1 MSFLTSIALRRPTV
15 AVLAIF
21 LVLGSGIFA
30 YRTLQVE
37 LFPQIEFPLVTVFAA
52 YPSADPEAV
61 VQHVTGPIERAVA
74 DTPGL
79 ESTQSTS
86 FEGNSAVFA
95 TFEYGT
101 DMAEA
106 QSTIAAAVNDI
117 AFPAGVEEP
126 TVGRF
131 NPDQIPVIQFS
142 VVSDRDVS
150 EVQGIVQSRILPAI
164 SEVEGVMDVV
174 LTGEV
179 ERSVRV
185 VADVDKLA
193 STGISLFQ
201 ISAALSENNLTL
213 PAGLVFDGTQ
223 AVIAKTTHTL
233 DSVQDVRDLAV
244 GASESGLVRLSDVAD
259 VTLGSGR
266 PKSIS
271 RTNGKPGIGVA
282 VSKKPDANTLDV
294 TTAVNEVLDGVAG
307 LPSDVQIIV
316 VSDQGPDIKEQ
327 VDTLVREA
335 MFGFLFA
342 VSVVFAFMLTIRP
355 TVFRGLVNTLR
366 PTVVI
371 ALSIPLSV
379 FTGILLMSW
388 QDMSLNFMTL
398 GGLAI
403 SVGRV
408 VDDSIVVLENVYRHI
423 RAGRERWRAA
433 LEATTEVSPAIFAS
447 TMTTVVVFI
456 PLAFIQGL
464 VGSFFLPFALTVTFA
479 LIASLFVALTAVPVL
494 GAYLLRPGDLPEG
507 AGDEGEIRI
516 EETWMQRAY
525 IAILRWVLG
534 HRLLTMLVAV
544 LLTVSSLGLTAI
556 IPVNL
561 FGGGGDRFL
570 QIELA
575 LPPGTPVSETLV
587 QVTEIEDRL
596 RDVADVYTVSIGATD
611 FAFGAAP
618 GGPGQATFFANL
630 ARDAPDDIANI
641 LRNELDRPGRSL
653 SIAEVQDGPPSGG
666 VEIFVTGSNYDD
678 ISAVSTELVAA
689 LSTIDGIA
697 NLESSVSQARD
708 EISIQADPEAA
719 SRIGLTTRQIGFQ
732 LSQYLI
738 GQTVTTMTIDGE
750 TVDVVLVGDPRSVGS
765 IDAIQSLT
773 IFGPTGSAT
782 LGDLAEPVVR
792 EGPVSISRTDG
803 VRSASITG
811 DVIGEDTQG
820 IGVLVEEKIAEFQL
834 PVGVSVSS
842 GGIFADI
849 AEGFQAIFISM
860 IVGIVLVYLV
870 MVASLGSLRNPFVIV
885 LTLPLALIGVLVA
898 LAITGR
904 SLGLPAMM
912 GILLLIGIVVT
923 NAIVLI
929 AFVEQ
934 QRAKGMAV
942 YDALI
947 SGARV
952 RLRPILMTALTTSFA
967 LLPLAVAA
975 EGSGG
980 LISAELATVVIGGLM
995 SSTGLTLIA
1004 LPIVYLFFNESLPNF
1019 CNRIL
1024 RRRPLELA
1032 GGAGPGGRDGV
1043 RDENAKPAI
1052 G

>member
-1 MSFLTSIALRRPTV
+1 MSFLTSMALRRPTV

-21 LVLGSGIFA
+21 LVLASGIFA

-52 YPSADPEAV
+52 YPSADPDAV
-61 VQHVTGPIERAVA
+61 VRHVTDPIERAITG
-74 DTPGL
+74 TPGL
-79 ESTQSTS
+79 ESIQSTS
-86 FEGNSAVFA
+86 FEGNATVFA
-95 TFEYGT
+95 TFKYGT
-101 DMAEA
+101 DMAATESA
-106 QSTIAAAVNDI
+106 IDAAINDI

-126 TVGRF
+126 NVGRF

-142 VVSDRDVS
+142 VVSDRDLY
-150 EVQGIVQSRILPAI
+150 EVQGIVQSRILPAV
-164 SEVEGVMDVV
+164 SDVEGVMRVV
-174 LTGEV
+174 LSGEV
-179 ERSVRV
+179 EQNVQV
-185 VADVDKLA
+185 VADADRLA
-193 STGISLFQ
+193 ANGVSLFQ

-213 PAGLVFDGTQ
+213 PAGLVFDGGR

-233 DSVQDVRDLAV
+233 DSVQDVKDLVV
-244 GASESGLVRLSDVAD
+244 GVSESGPVRLSDVAE
-259 VTLGSGR
+259 VTFGPGR

-294 TTAVNEVLDGVAG
+294 TTAINDALDGIAG
-307 LPSDVQIIV
+307 LPDDVEIIV
-316 VSDQGPDIKEQ
+316 VSDQGPDIQ
-327 VDTLVREA
+327 RQIDTLVREA

-355 TVFRGLVNTLR
+355 TIAKGLFNTLR

-388 QDMSLNFMTL
+388 QDMTLNFMTL

-423 RAGRERWRAA
+423 QAGRDRWRAA
-433 LEATTEVSPAIFAS
+433 LEATTEVGPAIFAS
-447 TMTTVVVFI
+447 TMTTVVVFV

-464 VGSFFLPFALTVTFA
+464 VGAFFLPFALTVTFA
-479 LIASLFVALTAVPVL
+479 LIASLLVALTAVPVL

-507 AGDEGEIRI
+507 AGAEGEIRLP
-516 EETWMQRAY
+516 ETWMQRGY

-534 HRLLTMLVAV
+534 HRLVTLLVAV
-544 LLTVSSLGLTAI
+544 LLTVSSLGLLAT

-561 FGGGGDRFL
+561 FGGGGDRYL

-575 LPPGTPVSETLV
+575 LPPGTPVNQTV
-587 QVTEIEDRL
+587 AQVTEIESRI
-596 RDVADVYTVSIGATD
+596 REISDVYTVSIGTTD
-611 FAFGAAP
+611 LAFGGAP
-618 GGPGQATFFANL
+618 GGPGQASFFAQISH
-630 ARDAPDDIANI
+630 DAPNDIANV
-641 LRNELDRPGRSL
+641 LRTELDKPGRFL
-653 SIAEVQDGPPSGG
+653 SISEVQDGPPSGG
-666 VEIFVTGSNYDD
+666 VEIFVTGPDYDD
-678 ISAVSTELVAA
+678 ISKVSAELVAA
-689 LSTIDGIA
+689 LSTIEGIV
-697 NLESSVSQARD
+697 NLKSSVSQARD
-708 EISIQADPEAA
+708 EISIQVDPEKAA
-719 SRIGLTTRQIGFQ
+719 LIGLSTRQVAFQ

-750 TVDVVLVGDPRSVGS
+750 TVDVVLSGDPRSAGGIDQIESLVIVGP
-765 IDAIQSLT
+765 A
-773 IFGPTGSAT
+773 GAAP

-792 EGPVSISRTDG
+792 KGPVSISRTDG

-811 DVIGEDTQG
+811 DIIVDDTQG
-820 IGVLVEEKIAEFQL
+820 VGLLVDEKIAALRL
-834 PVGVSVSS
+834 PPGVRVAS

-860 IVGIVLVYLV
+860 AVGIVLVYLV
-870 MVASLGSLRNPFVIV
+870 MVISLGSLRNPFVIV
-885 LTLPLALIGVLVA
+885 TTLPLALVGVLGA
-898 LAITGR
+898 LAVTGR

-934 QRAKGMAV
+934 QRARGMGV

-967 LLPLAVAA
+967 LLPLAVES
-975 EGSGG
+975 EGGG

-995 SSTGLTLIA
+995 SSTGLTLIV
-1004 LPIVYLFFNESLPNF
+1004 LPIVYMIFNESIPNLF
-1019 CNRIL
+1019 ARLL
-1024 RRRPLELA
+1024 RRRPEPEPVGVPVPA
-1032 GGAGPGGRDGV
+1032 GD
-1043 RDENAKPAI
+1043 
-1052 G
+1052 